1 MTTQI
6 ITQTPARP
14 ITRSAPLVASG
25 LALLGV
31 GYGAFQYGLTV
42 YLGGL
47 RSSNARFAFLQN
59 DALGE
64 VALILGALMCVV
76 GFVALVVGA
85 YRLASNV
92 DAAVQ
97 GLGRA
102 PEPTP
107 ALDSSPV

>member
-1 MTTQI
+1 
-6 ITQTPARP
+6 
-14 ITRSAPLVASG
+14 VASG

-31 GYGAFQYGLTV
+31 GYGAFQYGLMV

-47 RSSNARFAFLQN
+47 RSGTGRFAFLQN
-59 DALGE
+59 DALAE
-64 VALILGALMCVV
+64 VALILGALMCLA

-85 YRLASNV
+85 FRLASNV

-102 PEPTP
+102 PEPSS
-107 ALDSSPV
+107 ALDRSPV

>member
-1 MTTQI
+1 MD
-6 ITQTPARP
+6 TQTPARP
-14 ITRSAPLVASG
+14 FVRSAPLVASG

-31 GYGAFQYGLTV
+31 GYGAFQYGLTE
-42 YLGGL
+42 YLGGF
-47 RSSNARFAFLQN
+47 RSGSGRFGFLQN
-59 DALGE
+59 SSLAE
-64 VALILGALMCVV
+64 AALILGALMCLV

-102 PEPTP
+102 PEPSS
-107 ALDSSPV
+107 ALDVSPV